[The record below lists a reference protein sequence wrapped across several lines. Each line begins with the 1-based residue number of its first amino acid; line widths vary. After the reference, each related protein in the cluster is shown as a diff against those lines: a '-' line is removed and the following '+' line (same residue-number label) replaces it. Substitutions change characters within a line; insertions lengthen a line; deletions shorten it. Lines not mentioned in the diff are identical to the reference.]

1 MEIIAATNNVNKI
14 REIKEIFCDAKI
26 ISLNE
31 AGIDCDPDET
41 GISYEENAL
50 IKARAIFA
58 IAKKPVL
65 SDDSGLSVRFLG
77 GKPGVYSAR
86 YSGVHGDND
95 ANNRKL
101 LAELEGVIDRRAEF
115 VSAVAFVS
123 EEGEFVCE
131 GRVEGE
137 ILTEKSG
144 EGGFG
149 YDPLFYSYD
158 LKKSFGVATAEEKNG
173 VSHRGRA
180 LRALS
185 ALLKE
190 RGILND

>member
-1 MEIIAATNNVNKI
+1 MEIIAATNNINKI

-26 ISLNE
+26 ISLKE
-31 AGIDCDPDET
+31 AGIDCDPEET
-41 GISYEENAL
+41 GSTYEENAL
-50 IKARAIFA
+50 IKARTIFA
-58 IAKKPVL
+58 IAKRPVL

-77 GKPGVYSAR
+77 GRPGVYSAR

-101 LAELEGVIDRRAEF
+101 LAELDGVDDRRAEF
-115 VSAVAFVS
+115 VTAVAFVCDK
-123 EEGEFVCE
+123 GEYVCE

-137 ILTEKSG
+137 ILNEKAG
-144 EGGFG
+144 DGGFG

-158 LKKSFGVATAEEKNG
+158 LKKSFGVASAEEKNK

-185 ALLKE
+185 LLLKE
-190 RGILND
+190 QGLLVD

>member
-1 MEIIAATNNVNKI
+1 MEIIAATNNANKI

-26 ISLNE
+26 ISLKE

-41 GISYEENAL
+41 GNTYEENAL
-50 IKARAIFA
+50 IKARAIFS

-65 SDDSGLSVRFLG
+65 SDDSGLSVNFLG
-77 GKPGVYSAR
+77 GRPGVYSAR

-95 ANNRKL
+95 ANNVKL
-101 LAELEGVIDRRAEF
+101 LSELEGVTDRRAEF

-123 EEGEFVCE
+123 EKGEFVCE

-158 LKKSFGVATAEEKNG
+158 LKKSFGVATAEEKNR

-185 ALLKE
+185 SLLKE
-190 RGILND
+190 QGVLDD